1 MLGEKGF
8 YFDAIKGLH
17 HELLTSKYSFQWEGV
32 TSNISKKNIIEAM
45 KLAMAALK
53 GVYLKWGL
61 YRIGDNVYIS
71 YEARLTMAALEYA
84 EHLH

>member
-1 MLGEKGF
+1 
-8 YFDAIKGLH
+8 
-17 HELLTSKYSFQWEGV
+17 
-32 TSNISKKNIIEAM
+32 M

-53 GVYLKWGL
+53 GVYLKCGL

-71 YEARLTMAALEYA
+71 YEARLTMAVLEDV